1 MSDNKEFQKTVKLF
15 LKVLSIRPLGIK
27 TNEHS
32 QENYS
37 LINPVEI
44 AMKKF
49 EHHPS
54 INLMNKNITN
64 NETFHFSPADHE
76 NILKE
81 IFKKKDKIFVEN
93 YRPVSVLLTVSKIF
107 QRILQK
113 KIRTNNAKENYCL
126 HRKTSLSISL

>member
-1 MSDNKEFQKTVKLF
+1 M
-15 LKVLSIRPLGIK
+15 LSIRPLGIK

-32 QENYS
+32 QENHG

-93 YRPVSVLLTVSKIF
+93 YRSVRVLLTVSKIF

-113 KIRTNNAKENYCL
+113 KIRTNNGKENY
-126 HRKTSLSISL
+126 

>member
-1 MSDNKEFQKTVKLF
+1 MSDNKEFRKTLKLF
-15 LKVLSIRPLGIK
+15 LKVLAIRPLGIK

-32 QENYS
+32 QKNYG

-76 NILKE
+76 KILKE

-107 QRILQK
+107 QQIPQK
-113 KIRTNNAKENYCL
+113 KIRTNNTKENY
-126 HRKTSLSISL
+126 

>member
-1 MSDNKEFQKTVKLF
+1 MSDNKEFRKTIKLF

-113 KIRTNNAKENYCL
+113 KITDYIGKL
-126 HRKTSLSISL
+126 LSPFLYG

>member
-1 MSDNKEFQKTVKLF
+1 M
-15 LKVLSIRPLGIK
+15 LSTRSLGIK

-32 QENYS
+32 QKNYG

-49 EHHPS
+49 EHDPS

-64 NETFHFSPADHE
+64 NETFYFSPADHE
-76 NILKE
+76 KILKE
-81 IFKKKDKIFVEN
+81 IFKEKDKIFVEN

-107 QRILQK
+107 QQILQK
-113 KIRTNNAKENYCL
+113 KIRTNNTKENY
-126 HRKTSLSISL
+126 